1 MRDLTSLNRDQ
12 MPLHWKLRILTPGPP
27 AKSQRSTFSYLYL
40 QWVTVW
46 LSPHPHPTPPPITN
60 GSLLSLKVLTKND
73 LSRVTGV
80 VKGMLQSETSDA
92 VIIILLLCWKPDGGC
107 QEHPESLNDIL
118 KMRKKSW
125 CALAMRNVKSH
136 SSQTDR
142 IMCWPTSTSSLEQT
156 WILQT

>member
-46 LSPHPHPTPPPITN
+46 LSPHPHPTPTPITN

-92 VIIILLLCWKPDGGC
+92 VIIILLLC
-107 QEHPESLNDIL
+107 
-118 KMRKKSW
+118 
-125 CALAMRNVKSH
+125 
-136 SSQTDR
+136 
-142 IMCWPTSTSSLEQT
+142 
-156 WILQT
+156 